1 MCACVRVCVCVC
13 VCVSVYMFVS
23 AYVCVCVC
31 VFPKPSD
38 NHSSLS
44 PHAGLIQWAR
54 HIQHPPPLPMRPPPS
69 LFPKLLLWVH
79 TPVFMR
85 DVSGVAALKNR
96 GIHIK
101 VAVVRERGVNVI
113 LVTPVAAGHLTLGG
127 RQSVQR
133 QAFCTE
139 SFLSHLQS
147 LFLRHQ
153 VPARNI
159 ITVLTDTLI
168 IITALNK
175 KIKKGTGHKP

>member
-1 MCACVRVCVCVC
+1 MCVCVC
-13 VCVSVYMFVS
+13 VRVT
-23 AYVCVCVC
+23 C
-31 VFPKPSD
+31 VFPKNDPKPSD
-38 NHSSLS
+38 NHSTLS

-69 LFPKLLLWVH
+69 LFPKLLFWVH

-85 DVSGVAALKNR
+85 DVRGVAALKNGR
-96 GIHIK
+96 IHIK

-168 IITALNK
+168 IIITALNK
-175 KIKKGTGHKP
+175 KNKKGTGHKP